1 MNLMGMTLDGIGN
14 HNFDRGQTYF
24 RETLIPLANYPF
36 LTANIVD
43 PATGNP
49 PPEWKRSQTWNFP
62 GFKLG
67 VIGFSNEDL
76 ESLIFPGNLDPFEV
90 LDTTASINSEVLK
103 LQRQGAKVIIAIGHE
118 GATAGTFDAPTG
130 PAIDLADSLVGV
142 NAVFADHTNFQTIS
156 TRPNGVLVSEALSK
170 GIRFNRV
177 RIVFNTST
185 NRVVYMAGDWHRPWT
200 IGVTPD
206 PTIQA
211 IIDDL
216 NAQLAP
222 IFNTT
227 IGPSDVFIPRADSCG
242 RVDGRLCES
251 LIGNVATDS
260 MRTTYTTDFAITNSG
275 GLRADLTCPTTDN
288 PSDFCPP
295 ETAVPTQPFFIT
307 RGQVLTVLPFGNV
320 VATLTIDGALL
331 KTYLENAVSA
341 MPGANGRY
349 AQVSGLCF
357 TYDINLP
364 VGSRV
369 TGAVHQAGDGSCTG
383 APIDLTS
390 GSSYT
395 LAIND
400 FMASGGDGYPVVTPL
415 ITTQNLMDQVLAD
428 YVGANTPIGPDLQG
442 RIVCVDT
449 NGTGVPNDCPILLL
463 GSPSFDLRN
472 NYPSRIVRSFA
483 RRSISPSSNPKSS
496 KTWRVCSPRRGGSS
510 GLIPSCQ
517 GDALTPPGCP
527 WLSWITKSRAL
538 T

>member
-1 MNLMGMTLDGIGN
+1 
-14 HNFDRGQTYF
+14 
-24 RETLIPLANYPF
+24 
-36 LTANIVD
+36 
-43 PATGNP
+43 
-49 PPEWKRSQTWNFP
+49 
-62 GFKLG
+62 
-67 VIGFSNEDL
+67 
-76 ESLIFPGNLDPFEV
+76 
-90 LDTTASINSEVLK
+90 
-103 LQRQGAKVIIAIGHE
+103 
-118 GATAGTFDAPTG
+118 
-130 PAIDLADSLVGV
+130 
-142 NAVFADHTNFQTIS
+142 
-156 TRPNGVLVSEALSK
+156 
-170 GIRFNRV
+170 
-177 RIVFNTST
+177 
-185 NRVVYMAGDWHRPWT
+185 
-200 IGVTPD
+200 
-206 PTIQA
+206 
-211 IIDDL
+211 
-216 NAQLAP
+216 
-222 IFNTT
+222 
-227 IGPSDVFIPRADSCG
+227 
-242 RVDGRLCES
+242 VDGRLCES

-449 NGTGVPNDCPILLL
+449 NGTGVPNDCPILL
-463 GSPSFDLRN
+463 P
-472 NYPSRIVRSFA
+472 
-483 RRSISPSSNPKSS
+483 
-496 KTWRVCSPRRGGSS
+496 
-510 GLIPSCQ
+510 
-517 GDALTPPGCP
+517 
-527 WLSWITKSRAL
+527 
-538 T
+538 